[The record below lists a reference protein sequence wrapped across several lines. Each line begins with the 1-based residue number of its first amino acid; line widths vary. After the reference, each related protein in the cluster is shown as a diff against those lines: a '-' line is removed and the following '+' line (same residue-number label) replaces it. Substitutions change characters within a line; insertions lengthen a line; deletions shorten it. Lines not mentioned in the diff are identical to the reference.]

1 MTRRGILLACSLTL
15 VLAAAGP
22 LTGCKTVT
30 MGDVMDERKAGGG
43 SSVTYPVDLDQAY
56 EIARTVLKWEV
67 GEHIDSHR
75 DTRHMLVH
83 APDNGV
89 YSDTFIGVWVDD
101 ASTGY
106 TKVTAI
112 TRRMR
117 PLGATALTERTF
129 HRRFAQAVAII
140 ASGRPL
146 PEEAPRYGK

>member
-1 MTRRGILLACSLTL
+1 MTRRGILLVGSMTMAL
-15 VLAAAGP
+15 AAGP

-30 MGDVMDERKAGGG
+30 MGDVIADHQAGGG
-43 SSVTYPVDLDQAY
+43 SSVTYPVDLDQAF

-67 GEHIDSHR
+67 GEHIDSHH
-75 DTRHMLVH
+75 DERHLLVH
-83 APDNGV
+83 APENGI

-101 ASTGY
+101 VSAGS

-112 TRRMR
+112 TRRMK

-129 HRRFAQAVAII
+129 HRRFAQALAII

-146 PEEAPRYGK
+146 PDEAPH